1 MAQMIIDGLRPH
13 AGRSVGS
20 DLHDTGND
28 GDVEEVYSPRK
39 GGAPK
44 RRDGLENQLS
54 VGSRSIRFRPVL
66 R

>member
-1 MAQMIIDGLRPH
+1 
-13 AGRSVGS
+13 
-20 DLHDTGND
+20 
-28 GDVEEVYSPRK
+28 VEEVYSPRK